1 MSSTALPTCSITA
14 GALSRLPFS
23 ASRRFYDKLRLA
35 LSSFPF
41 ILVNFQTRQSNSIM
55 KRLSG
60 VNGVASTSL
69 APISASRP
77 PPPERILSATSEGEP
92 FSAEED
98 DERIAD
104 LARLRPK
111 SPRTF
116 GLFTSPRAKL
126 NPFELEHDPT
136 TAWAYRPSVL
146 TCLGGLA
153 GCVMLFA
160 YHTENLVIPTRVS
173 HAY

>member
-1 MSSTALPTCSITA
+1 
-14 GALSRLPFS
+14 
-23 ASRRFYDKLRLA
+23 
-35 LSSFPF
+35 
-41 ILVNFQTRQSNSIM
+41 M
-55 KRLSG
+55 KRRSG

-98 DERIAD
+98 DERIAE

-126 NPFELEHDPT
+126 TPFELEHDPT

-173 HAY
+173 HASWLTSILWSVVLHPWMSECGHSTPHHAKAIRVPQS